1 MNDKNANCMQNPFK
15 LTLQTA
21 GMEYEEILQGIKE
34 FFTPKNAE
42 FNVGQ
47 PEETENSTLLVKIDF
62 EEPIE
67 LTEEEY
73 EKLYDFLKNL
83 GFYPINGAEN
93 QVNNYIGYKSWVG
106 VDEFENDDGDE
117 VFVYYT
123 KVWTGG
129 KTTFFIKK
137 IEVEL
142 NTQENIN
149 EL

>member
-1 MNDKNANCMQNPFK
+1 MD
-15 LTLQTA
+15 
-21 GMEYEEILQGIKE
+21 YEEVIQSIKE
-34 FFTPKNAE
+34 FFTPKNPG
-42 FNVGQ
+42 FNIGQ
-47 PEETENSTLLVKIDF
+47 PQETENNTLLVVIDF

-73 EKLYDFLKNL
+73 DKLYDFLRNL

-117 VFVYYT
+117 VIVYYT
-123 KVWTGG
+123 KVQTGD

-142 NTQENIN
+142 NTQENTN

>member
-1 MNDKNANCMQNPFK
+1 MD
-15 LTLQTA
+15 
-21 GMEYEEILQGIKE
+21 YEEVIQTIKE
-34 FFTPKNAE
+34 FFNSKNAE

-47 PEETENSTLLVKIDF
+47 PQKTENNTISIVVDF
-62 EEPIE
+62 KEPIE

-73 EKLYDFLKNL
+73 DDLYDFLDNL

-117 VFVYYT
+117 VIVYYT
-123 KVWTGG
+123 KVCTGG

-142 NTQENIN
+142 NIQENTN